1 MNTMKALAIVAAAGS
16 LALGASTGRAEP
28 AYESKRLDRAIAID
42 GEAPEWAG
50 SEAHYDESDGYK
62 LGFFNDDEYLYVYF
76 ATWNLS
82 TQRRILMNGL
92 TVWFDGSG
100 KKKQTLGL
108 NYPQPRVRGRRGESA
123 EARGVN
129 PEEEA
134 PEVRREARGDRPDG
148 VRRPE
153 ASPDPA
159 KLAAALNEARFE
171 ALLKSPAGDSILLL
185 SPGDSAGTGIRAM
198 LHARSRLLVIEMRVP
213 IDRGSGSPYAV
224 NVVPGKAVSV
234 GFETGT
240 MEMRKMRRPEGM
252 PDDPRAGG
260 GMRPGGA
267 TGPGGGGMVPG
278 GMGGSGAPAALKL
291 WTKVKLAP

>member
-1 MNTMKALAIVAAAGS
+1 MNMKKALAILAAAGS
-16 LALGASTGRAEP
+16 LAALAASSGRAGP
-28 AYESKRLDRAIAID
+28 SYESKRLDRAIAID

-82 TQRRILMNGL
+82 TQRRILMNGF

-100 KKKQTLGL
+100 KKNKTLGL

-123 EARGVN
+123 ETRGGS
-129 PEEEA
+129 PDEEA
-134 PEVRREARGDRPDG
+134 PEIRREVRGDRPDG

-171 ALLKSPAGDSILLL
+171 ALLKSPAGDSLLLL
-185 SPGDSAGTGIRAM
+185 SSGDSSGSGIRAM
-198 LHARSRLLVIEMRVP
+198 LRARSRLLVIELRVP
-213 IDRGSGSPYAV
+213 LDEGGASPYAI
-224 NVVPGKAVSV
+224 NLKPGKAVSV
-234 GFETGT
+234 GFETGK
-240 MEMRKMRRPEGM
+240 MELPRMTRPEGM
-252 PDDPRAGG
+252 PESDRTGA
-260 GMRPGGA
+260 GMRPGGGMA
-267 TGPGGGGMVPG
+267 PGSGGPG
-278 GMGGSGAPAALKL
+278 GMGGPAAPSELKF
-291 WTKVKLAP
+291 WTKVKLAR